1 MKAEFIIF
9 HALLIG
15 ASVHSSQGVRLWR
28 EDMFGKSKKVKRGLS
43 EQVDFSKYMRLWR
56 FKEIKRY
63 IPLIMED
70 KNKKDNDDWWRFT
83 SRVDMYN
90 KNRSTNLPASH
101 ILVFDE
107 SMSAFIPR

>member
-1 MKAEFIIF
+1 
-9 HALLIG
+9 
-15 ASVHSSQGVRLWR
+15 
-28 EDMFGKSKKVKRGLS
+28 MFGKSKKVKRGLS

-56 FKEIKRY
+56 FKEIERC

-83 SRVDMYN
+83 SRVNMYN
-90 KNRSTNLPASH
+90 KNRSTNLPVSH

-107 SMSAFIPR
+107 SMSAIIPR